1 MIIFW
6 IFTLFAGASTFAFT
20 YIFLQLGL
28 AWSIADAFVAMLLCR
43 GLLSMVRRSLILP
56 ERISPETDTLTR
68 TVETNRAED
77 VRGQKAAVTEMRRIL
92 RLIEHGRLDVRA
104 GGKRAPIAAVSES
117 A

>member
-6 IFTLFAGASTFAFT
+6 IFTLFVGASTFAFT

-43 GLLSMVRRSLILP
+43 GLLSMVRRSLILR
-56 ERISPETDTLTR
+56 ERISAETDTLTR
-68 TVETNRAED
+68 TVETT
-77 VRGQKAAVTEMRRIL
+77 AADPYPPDLPMAP
-92 RLIEHGRLDVRA
+92 DQ
-104 GGKRAPIAAVSES
+104 RAPIVAVSES